1 MTHDDSYIIQ
11 TNIDRFHALL
21 RTELS
26 ETTRATVHRLV
37 AEFEGVAAL
46 RRSIFAPSGM

>member
-1 MTHDDSYIIQ
+1 MTHDDPYIIQ
-11 TNIDRFHALL
+11 TNLDRFHVLL

-26 ETTRATVHRLV
+26 EPIRVTVHHLI